1 MSAQC
6 CCELDRSTTAA
17 ICASHSQVH
26 RCKNVWHL
34 LFFAI
39 LTCFQ
44 RFVLKKRRRT
54 ISATITA
61 YMWLEKTTSF
71 DLWTQQWPRK
81 YFCVSL
87 HNLSMNI
94 TLIFGTVYKYF
105 WSVFLVSVKIT
116 RPRHHP
122 VNIIILSF
130 RERFQTFS
138 WQVFTFL
145 TFLNSNFN
153 SFTSLSRPILNQY
166 KISKR

>member
-1 MSAQC
+1 
-6 CCELDRSTTAA
+6 
-17 ICASHSQVH
+17 
-26 RCKNVWHL
+26 
-34 LFFAI
+34 
-39 LTCFQ
+39 
-44 RFVLKKRRRT
+44 
-54 ISATITA
+54 
-61 YMWLEKTTSF
+61 MWLEKTTSF

-166 KISKR
+166 KISKDKTRCINKLLFTTTTTMIRANYSHIFLSFKLNKQWVMWSSDRHITLLRNAVSVP